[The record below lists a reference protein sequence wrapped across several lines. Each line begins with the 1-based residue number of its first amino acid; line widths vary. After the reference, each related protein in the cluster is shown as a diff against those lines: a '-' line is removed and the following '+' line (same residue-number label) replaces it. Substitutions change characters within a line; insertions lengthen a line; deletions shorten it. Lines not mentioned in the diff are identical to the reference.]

1 MTVKTALKYIFIGLL
16 TCFLLLVG
24 YVVQAGIAIVHV
36 RTPDTRLWV
45 PVPVALGSIA
55 GRLIDV
61 PLKMERDFQEVW
73 QYREAA
79 AEILSQLPGLPDAD
93 FVEVRNGRDHVRIF
107 KRADFLHIQVDN
119 PTEKVNVRLPIQTVE
134 QLVEVLSDP
143 NASVGDL
150 FACLEWQSAGDLVY
164 VKTKNEEVR
173 ISLW

>member
-61 PLKMERDFQEVW
+61 PLKM
-73 QYREAA
+73 
-79 AEILSQLPGLPDAD
+79 
-93 FVEVRNGRDHVRIF
+93 
-107 KRADFLHIQVDN
+107 
-119 PTEKVNVRLPIQTVE
+119 
-134 QLVEVLSDP
+134 
-143 NASVGDL
+143 
-150 FACLEWQSAGDLVY
+150 
-164 VKTKNEEVR
+164 
-173 ISLW
+173 